1 MKNTRQKML
10 QRFSVRSLILI
21 AAMAALGL
29 AVKPIIVPLVHL
41 ISSPLMIP
49 GGALAGGFYMM
60 WLVVAAGLTRQRGSA
75 TLTGLVQAIL
85 VMITGVPGSHGALS
99 LLSYTLPGLAIDVFL
114 LAVRRQADQR
124 ILTFVAC
131 ILANLAGTLVTNV
144 IFFSLPLLPLLLSLA
159 AAAFSG
165 GIGGLLA
172 WELLKT
178 FNKYGIGV
186 VDHEA
191 AE

>member
-1 MKNTRQKML
+1 ML